1 MVTRMSEE
9 QGGVGKQRID
19 PVTQYFKL
27 VRSTSKNP
35 PKLTRLV
42 PKMPV
47 PSLETVSYT
56 HLTLPTTP
64 YV

>member
-1 MVTRMSEE
+1 MSED

-35 PKLTRLV
+35 PKLTL
-42 PKMPV
+42 
-47 PSLETVSYT
+47 SLI
-56 HLTLPTTP
+56 HI
-64 YV
+64 